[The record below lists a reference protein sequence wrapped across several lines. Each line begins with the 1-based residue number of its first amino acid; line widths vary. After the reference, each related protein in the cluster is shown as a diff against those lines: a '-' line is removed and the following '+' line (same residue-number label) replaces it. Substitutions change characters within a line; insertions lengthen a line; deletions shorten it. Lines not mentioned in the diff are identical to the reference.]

1 MRHQGAAGVH
11 DRMMR
16 AAGCFVLTITTIV
29 LLSATPVGAQVT
41 PAPDRTPPDDTPS
54 VRIGGVLF
62 ADYTYTLAPRSTEA
76 DGRTFDANAFNI
88 ARAYI
93 NVTGQLNHLFA
104 FRITPD
110 IVRETGTG
118 SSLNGRLTVDL
129 KYAFIQL
136 NLDDWLWRGTYL
148 RAGMMQTPYVDFA
161 ESIYRYRFQGTV
173 FSEREGYLPSSDSGV
188 AFRTQ
193 FPRGYGEFVGGVFNG
208 EGFAR
213 AEANDQKALQL
224 RGTLRP
230 FPNANAARGLRL
242 SVFYDAD
249 HYTSDAD
256 RRRLIA
262 LASFEHRFVNA
273 GWEYL
278 DAADQSSRSLAKV
291 NSSGYSVWATPRV
304 LLGSLPVAPPAG
316 VVRASLEGLF
326 RFDKLNPDEAND
338 SVKNRWI
345 AGVAYWPSMRVST
358 VSAAFLLDFEQV
370 RYQEFAVGRPTE
382 KRLAVH
388 MLVTF

>member
-1 MRHQGAAGVH
+1 
-11 DRMMR
+11 MR
-16 AAGCFVLTITTIV
+16 AAGWPLLTISVI
-29 LLSATPVGAQVT
+29 LIALAAAPVDAQVT

-54 VRIGGVLF
+54 VRVGGTLF
-62 ADYTYTLAPRSTEA
+62 ADYTYTLAPTSFEA
-76 DGRTFDANAFNI
+76 NGRAFDANAFNI

-110 IVRETGTG
+110 IVRETGSG
-118 SSLNGRLTVDL
+118 SSLNGRLTLNL
-129 KYAFIQL
+129 KYAFLQL
-136 NLDDWLWRGTYL
+136 NLDDWLWRGTYV
-148 RAGMMQTPYVDFA
+148 RAGMIQTPHIDFE
-161 ESIYRYRFQGTV
+161 ESIYRYRFQGPV
-173 FSEREGYLPSSDSGV
+173 FAEREGYLVSSDSGI

-208 EGFAR
+208 EGFAKV
-213 AEANDQKALQL
+213 EVNDQKAVQM

-230 FPNANAARGLRL
+230 FPNANAARGVRV

-249 HYTSDAD
+249 HYTSNAD
-256 RRRLIA
+256 RQRLIA

-273 GWEYL
+273 GWQYL
-278 DAADQSSRSLAKV
+278 DAADRTSASAAKI
-291 NSSGYSVWATPRV
+291 NSSGYSLWATPRV
-304 LLGSLPVAPPAG
+304 QLGPVPVAPPAG

-326 RFDKLNPDEAND
+326 RYDRVRPDAAND
-338 SVKNRWI
+338 STKDRWI
-345 AGVAYWPSMRVST
+345 AGMAYWPSMRVAT
-358 VSAAFLLDFEQV
+358 VSAAFLLDYEQV
-370 RYQEFAVGRPTE
+370 RYRQFTPPRPTE